1 MITRPIYQNPLAG
14 GQKILVPN
22 PSAVTP
28 RGGTEMIDPIMQ
40 GFQDSEFRKNAN
52 MMQQDAVNFKYKG
65 RDMMMNSSMA
75 GAFKQYLDSIG
86 QGDLF
91 ESEVLSAGPLKQVE
105 IGDQLNPLNPVPG
118 YQQATPSTPNTE
130 SFSQTVKP
138 PLLDGTKG
146 FPITVSGPETIASV
160 NPFEEQFI
168 GFQNQLTGFGDQF
181 TSLNDRL
188 TKIEEGIS
196 SLLGNRG
203 QGVNLGFS
211 PMQNFGMG
219 LGSLFSPY
227 GGFYGQRF

>member
-1 MITRPIYQNPLAG
+1 MIERPLYQNPLAG

-22 PSAVTP
+22 PGAVTP
-28 RGGTEMIDPIMQ
+28 RGGAEMIDPIMQ
-40 GFQDSEFRKNAN
+40 GFQESEFRKKAN

-65 RDMMMNSSMA
+65 RDMMMNGSMA

-86 QGDLF
+86 KGDLY
-91 ESEVLSAGPLKQVE
+91 ESELSNAGPLATVSGSNDRLDLFAGRPVLT
-105 IGDQLNPLNPVPG
+105 GDEERV
-118 YQQATPSTPNTE
+118 QA
-130 SFSQTVKP
+130 P

-146 FPITVSGPETIASV
+146 FPVNVSGPETIASV
-160 NPFEEQFI
+160 NPFEEKFT

>member
-1 MITRPIYQNPLAG
+1 MITGPMYQNPLAG

-22 PSAVTP
+22 PGAVTP
-28 RGGTEMIDPIMQ
+28 RGGAEMIEMIDPIMQ
-40 GFQDSEFRKNAN
+40 GFQESEFRKRAN
-52 MMQQDAVNFKYKG
+52 NMQQDAVNFKYKG

-130 SFSQTVKP
+130 SFSQTVNP

-146 FPITVSGPETIASV
+146 FPVTVSGDDSIATTATVGPNVGNEIVPMVEGAVQTPLS
-160 NPFEEQFI
+160 
-168 GFQNQLTGFGDQF
+168 GDQG
-181 TSLNDRL
+181 LMDRL
-188 TKIEEGIS
+188 TSLEQGIG
-196 SLLGNRG
+196 SLQNQIANLFQMG
-203 QGVNLGFS
+203 QASDPF
-211 PMQNFGMG
+211 G
-219 LGSLFSPY
+219 LGSFINTRRY
-227 GGFYGQRF
+227 